1 MIPEIRKA
9 YNSLFTDEKYKA
21 FLSSIYNAYEHI
33 PPFRISETPIFIP
46 KDLKFKLLNAC
57 EDINRVICREDFKE
71 ITRSSLKDSSFLV
84 PDEDEHTL
92 FLQMDFGICLDEKGE
107 LIPQLVEVQGF
118 PSLYFFQELMADS
131 YRKHFNIPDN
141 YHHLMG
147 LTSQEYIALLRSV
160 IVGQHHPKNVIL
172 LEIEPQKQATQID
185 FLGTAHHLGI
195 KVLCISELI
204 TSGKNVFYLD
214 ESGQK
219 IQVYR
224 IYNRII
230 FDELI
235 RRNDLKR
242 DFDFTKPYN
251 VEWAGHPNW
260 FFRISKF
267 TMPML
272 NSPYV
277 PKSFFLNKL
286 DTYPIDLENYVLK
299 PLFSFAGSGVIIN
312 VTQKDIDAIS
322 DKENY
327 ILQKKVAYAPVINTP
342 SEPAKCEIRMLMIWE
357 KGAKKAKVVNNL
369 VRLSKG
375 EMIGVRYNK
384 DKDWVGAS
392 VGFFEE

>member
-1 MIPEIRKA
+1 MIPEIRKT
-9 YNSLFTDEKYKA
+9 YNSLFSDEKYKA
-21 FLSSIYNAYEHI
+21 FLDSIYQAYEHV

-46 KDLKFKLLNAC
+46 TDLKLKLLKAC
-57 EDINRVICREDFKE
+57 EDINKVICREDFKE
-71 ITRSSLKDSSFLV
+71 LTQDSLKDASQVV
-84 PDEDEHTL
+84 PNEDEHTL

-107 LIPQLVEVQGF
+107 LTPQLVEVQGF

-131 YRKHFNIPDN
+131 YRKHFSIPDN
-141 YHHLMG
+141 YHHLIG

-160 IVGQHHPKNVIL
+160 IVGQHHPKHVIL

-219 IQVYR
+219 IQVFR

-235 RRNDLKR
+235 RRKDLKH

-251 VEWAGHPNW
+251 IEWAGHPNW

-286 DTYPIDLENYVLK
+286 DTYPTDLENYVLK

-312 VTQKDIDAIS
+312 VTPNDIDTIT

-327 ILQKKVAYAPVINTP
+327 ILQRKVAYAPVIHTT

-357 KGAKKAKVVNNL
+357 KGAKEAKVVNNL

-392 VGFFEE
+392 VGFFEV